1 MSILVDEIGKRH
13 AGDGT
18 LLMSCVAGSR
28 LYGLDTPSSD
38 MDIRGIY
45 MDRVEDL
52 LNVCGKMDSEQSDER
67 GDTKYYGLHKFLKLA
82 SECNPNMVE
91 LLAVPASRL
100 MFCSPSYSY
109 LSSHIGWFMSTRAMR
124 TFSGYAYAQIQKSK
138 GANRKANQVARRVD
152 RDGLRF
158 AWSVIHSSDEI
169 RKRAFGHVL
178 CRIPAGF
185 GPDDVERMTCSDFVR
200 YLSKLDFEEKD
211 LSEFGYDAFLK
222 MRRPRQT
229 EFMYRYEWY
238 DQMER
243 KPLFFEPSRK
253 ELGGCISSTGF
264 SAAQFDGV
272 PDVYVL
278 RRVLDGRRFVSD
290 DDSGILVNFRPG
302 DNDMPVTA
310 IARFDS
316 AAYER
321 EHREYLS
328 FWEWMANRN
337 ESRCTADWN
346 EDGMYDAKS
355 MMHAMRLLM
364 SAEHIAENGVPR
376 VVFEGEDRDRLMSIR
391 EGRVPYP
398 ELLAEATER
407 MDALG
412 PKFDKSGLP
421 HSADVKSINAWYVNA
436 LKEAANANV

>member
-1 MSILVDEIGKRH
+1 
-13 AGDGT
+13 
-18 LLMSCVAGSR
+18 
-28 LYGLDTPSSD
+28 
-38 MDIRGIY
+38 
-45 MDRVEDL
+45 
-52 LNVCGKMDSEQSDER
+52 
-67 GDTKYYGLHKFLKLA
+67 
-82 SECNPNMVE
+82 
-91 LLAVPASRL
+91 
-100 MFCSPSYSY
+100 
-109 LSSHIGWFMSTRAMR
+109 
-124 TFSGYAYAQIQKSK
+124 
-138 GANRKANQVARRVD
+138 
-152 RDGLRF
+152 
-158 AWSVIHSSDEI
+158 
-169 RKRAFGHVL
+169 
-178 CRIPAGF
+178 
-185 GPDDVERMTCSDFVR
+185 MTCSDFVR

-211 LSEFGYDAFLK
+211 LSEIGYDAFLK
-222 MRRPRQT
+222 MRRLRQT

-264 SAAQFDGV
+264 SVAQFDGM

-278 RRVLDGRRFVSD
+278 RRVLDDRKFVSD
-290 DDSGILVNFRPG
+290 DGSGILVNFRPG
-302 DNDMPVTA
+302 DDDMPVTA

-355 MMHAMRLLM
+355 MMHTMRLLM

-376 VVFEGEDRDRLMSIR
+376 VVFEGEDRDRLLSIR
-391 EGRVPYP
+391 EGRVPYQ

-407 MDALG
+407 MGALG

-421 HSADVKSINAWYVNA
+421 HSADVKSINAWYANT